1 MPQWPRSEAD
11 RVDLYMGASI
21 PGRRR
26 RFRLGGGTLQFR
38 KRDGKQITFI
48 RDLIAADQALA
59 RKTPAK
65 WLGLPFEEVGV

>member
-1 MPQWPRSEAD
+1 
-11 RVDLYMGASI
+11 
-21 PGRRR
+21 
-26 RFRLGGGTLQFR
+26 LQFR

-59 RKTPAK
+59 RKTPTR